1 MANIKSEEKRIR
13 TRERN
18 HEINNSRESELKTA
32 IKKVEAAVKAGRK
45 EEAVSL
51 LSEAVSLLDRYSQ
64 LGTITVNSAKRKKSH
79 LTKLVNG
86 LE

>member
-64 LGTITVNSAKRKKSH
+64 LGTITVNSAKRKKAH